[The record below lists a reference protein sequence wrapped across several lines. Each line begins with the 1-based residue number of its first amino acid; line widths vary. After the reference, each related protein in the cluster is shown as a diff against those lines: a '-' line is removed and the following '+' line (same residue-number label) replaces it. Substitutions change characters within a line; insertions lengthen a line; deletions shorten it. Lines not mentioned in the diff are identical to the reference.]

1 MLSKYLADSKCS
13 INVSTQLNIFV
24 LIVIILLIVVP
35 GTFGIDQRR
44 EVNSKIFAY

>member
-13 INVSTQLNIFV
+13 INVSNQLNIFV